1 MGDDEWTV
9 VAKGSRRKMSSTAF
23 RALQVRAEHESGPAE
38 DPPDASVDKTW
49 SQIERAVRE
58 IRDAPFAKTLLRR
71 MEDAGFVPN
80 HSRAKPGEGLPE
92 TAVTHATTR
101 GTRNR
106 PSGHPGAKQPTGF
119 LRYSRMVILGLGS
132 PTRSAVSRFQ
142 LALALVLAQHLRID
156 AEDVDLYDPVF
167 TPVDVATLRAKRVGT
182 VLDRAAAD
190 AACGPDAAPARA
202 STFWYMPHC
211 EAALY
216 ENVLRAN
223 GGGDDGVSG
232 GVSGGVP
239 GDVSG
244 DGADETSFV
253 VDAAA
258 QTKTKTK
265 TKTKTNANANDAP
278 FAFFANRFE
287 TYELRWVGRRGA
299 RECPRRV
306 LEAAAAIARGG
317 LEIEVDPDGTFA
329 AAAALGAFNDTSVQA
344 WGFS

>member
-23 RALQVRAEHESGPAE
+23 RALQVRAETASGPAE
-38 DPPDASVDKTW
+38 DPPDASVAKTW

-80 HSRAKPGEGLPE
+80 HSRAKPAREGLPTQ
-92 TAVTHATTR
+92 TAHAHATTR

-106 PSGHPGAKQPTGF
+106 PSGHRTGAKQPTYGF

-167 TPVDVATLRAKRVGT
+167 TPVDVATLRLKRVGT

-202 STFWYMPHC
+202 ATFWYMPHC

-223 GGGDDGVSG
+223 GGGDDG
-232 GVSGGVP
+232 
-239 GDVSG
+239 
-244 DGADETSFV
+244 ADETSRV

-258 QTKTKTK
+258 RRKTFNE
-265 TKTKTNANANDAP
+265 NANERKP

-317 LEIEVDPDGTFA
+317 LEIKVDPDGTFA

-344 WGFS
+344 WGF

>member
-80 HSRAKPGEGLPE
+80 HTRAKPGEGLPE
-92 TAVTHATTR
+92 TAHAHATTR

-106 PSGHPGAKQPTGF
+106 PSGHRTGAKQPTYGF

-202 STFWYMPHC
+202 ATFWYMPHC

-223 GGGDDGVSG
+223 GGGDDG
-232 GVSGGVP
+232 
-239 GDVSG
+239 
-244 DGADETSFV
+244 ADETSRV
-253 VDAAA
+253 VDAR
-258 QTKTKTK
+258 KTFCE
-265 TKTKTNANANDAP
+265 NANERKP

>member
-9 VAKGSRRKMSSTAF
+9 VSKGSRRKMSSTAF

-80 HSRAKPGEGLPE
+80 HTRAKPGEGLPE
-92 TAVTHATTR
+92 TAVTHAATP
-101 GTRNR
+101 GTRNF
-106 PSGHPGAKQPTGF
+106 SSDEGAKHPTKHPVRSI

-142 LALALVLAQHLRID
+142 LALALVLARHLRID

-223 GGGDDGVSG
+223 GGGDDG
-232 GVSGGVP
+232 
-239 GDVSG
+239 
-244 DGADETSFV
+244 ADETSFV

-258 QTKTKTK
+258 R
-265 TKTKTNANANDAP
+265 TKTKTNANANASTFAP

-317 LEIEVDPDGTFA
+317 LEIKVDPDGTFA

-344 WGFS
+344 WGF

>member
-80 HSRAKPGEGLPE
+80 HTRAKPGEGLPE
-92 TAVTHATTR
+92 TAVTHAATP
-101 GTRNR
+101 GTRNF
-106 PSGHPGAKQPTGF
+106 SSDEGAKHPTKHPVRSI

-142 LALALVLAQHLRID
+142 LALALVLARHLRID

-202 STFWYMPHC
+202 ATFWYMPHC

-223 GGGDDGVSG
+223 GGGDDG
-232 GVSGGVP
+232 
-239 GDVSG
+239 
-244 DGADETSFV
+244 ADETSFV

-258 QTKTKTK
+258 R
-265 TKTKTNANANDAP
+265 TKTKTNANANASTFAP

-317 LEIEVDPDGTFA
+317 LEIKVDPDGTFA

-344 WGFS
+344 WGF

>member
-9 VAKGSRRKMSSTAF
+9 VSKGSRRKMSSTAF

-80 HSRAKPGEGLPE
+80 HTRAKPGEGLPE
-92 TAVTHATTR
+92 TAVTHAATP
-101 GTRNR
+101 GTRNF
-106 PSGHPGAKQPTGF
+106 SSDEGAKHPTKHPVRSI

-142 LALALVLAQHLRID
+142 LALALVLARHLRID

-190 AACGPDAAPARA
+190 AACRPGRGAGARV
-202 STFWYMPHC
+202 HVLVH
-211 EAALY
+211 AALRGCA
-216 ENVLRAN
+216 VRKR
-223 GGGDDGVSG
+223 S
-232 GVSGGVP
+232 P
-239 GDVSG
+239 GR
-244 DGADETSFV
+244 T
-253 VDAAA
+253 AAA
-258 QTKTKTK
+258 TTARTRLRSSSTPRRGRKRKRTRTRTRRQRSRRLRFREPVR
-265 TKTKTNANANDAP
+265 DVRAP
-278 FAFFANRFE
+278 
-287 TYELRWVGRRGA
+287 VGRSA
-299 RECPRRV
+299 RRV
-306 LEAAAAIARGG
+306 
-317 LEIEVDPDGTFA
+317 
-329 AAAALGAFNDTSVQA
+329 
-344 WGFS
+344 

>member
-80 HSRAKPGEGLPE
+80 PSRAKPGEGLPDGAE
-92 TAVTHATTR
+92 THAATP

-106 PSGHPGAKQPTGF
+106 SSGEGAKHPTKHPTGI

-156 AEDVDLYDPVF
+156 AEDIDLYDPVF

-223 GGGDDGVSG
+223 GGGDDG
-232 GVSGGVP
+232 
-239 GDVSG
+239 
-244 DGADETSFV
+244 ADETSFV

-258 QTKTKTK
+258 RRMTKTKTK
-265 TKTKTNANANDAP
+265 TKTKTNANDGGA

>member
-58 IRDAPFAKTLLRR
+58 IRDAPFTKTLLRR

-80 HSRAKPGEGLPE
+80 DAPAKPGERRAPSPGRRAENADAPASSVARLDAASE
-92 TAVTHATTR
+92 DEFDASSSELCRNVSRDADAENEKTLR
-101 GTRNR
+101 GV
-106 PSGHPGAKQPTGF
+106 P
-119 LRYSRMVILGLGS
+119 LRFARMVILGLGS

-142 LALALVLAQHLRID
+142 LGLALVLAERLAIGGD
-156 AEDVDLYDPVF
+156 DVRMYDPAF
-167 TPVDVATLRAKRVGT
+167 SPVDVATLRNKNVGV
-182 VLDRAAAD
+182 VLDRAAAN
-190 AACGPDAAPARA
+190 ALCGPDAARAREA
-202 STFWYMPHC
+202 TFWYMPHC

-223 GGGDDGVSG
+223 ARAERPEQR
-232 GVSGGVP
+232 P
-239 GDVSG
+239 GDVDIDDG
-244 DGADETSFV
+244 DATPSRRR
-253 VDAAA
+253 
-258 QTKTKTK
+258 
-265 TKTKTNANANDAP
+265 
-278 FAFFANRFE
+278 FAFCGNRFE
-287 TYELRWVGRRGA
+287 TYELRWVGRA
-299 RECPRRV
+299 DAPECPRRV

-317 LEIEVDPDGTFA
+317 VEIQVDPDGTFA

-344 WGFS
+344 WV

>member
-80 HSRAKPGEGLPE
+80 HSRAKPAREGLPTQ
-92 TAVTHATTR
+92 TAHAHATTR

-106 PSGHPGAKQPTGF
+106 PSGHRTGAKQPTYGF

-167 TPVDVATLRAKRVGT
+167 TPVDVATLRLKRVGT

-223 GGGDDGVSG
+223 GGGDDG
-232 GVSGGVP
+232 
-239 GDVSG
+239 
-244 DGADETSFV
+244 ADETSRV

-258 QTKTKTK
+258 RRKTFNE
-265 TKTKTNANANDAP
+265 NANERKP

-317 LEIEVDPDGTFA
+317 LEIKVDPDGTFA

-344 WGFS
+344 WGF

>member
-80 HSRAKPGEGLPE
+80 HTRAKPGEGLPE
-92 TAVTHATTR
+92 TAVTHAATP
-101 GTRNR
+101 GTRNF
-106 PSGHPGAKQPTGF
+106 SSDEGAKHPTKHPVRSI

-142 LALALVLAQHLRID
+142 LALALVLARHLRID

-223 GGGDDGVSG
+223 GGGDDG
-232 GVSGGVP
+232 
-239 GDVSG
+239 
-244 DGADETSFV
+244 ADETSFV

-258 QTKTKTK
+258 R
-265 TKTKTNANANDAP
+265 TKTKTNANANASTFAP

-317 LEIEVDPDGTFA
+317 LEIKVDPDGTFA

-344 WGFS
+344 WGF

>member
-9 VAKGSRRKMSSTAF
+9 VSKGSRRKMSSTAF

-80 HSRAKPGEGLPE
+80 HTRAKPGEGLPE
-92 TAVTHATTR
+92 TAVTHAATP
-101 GTRNR
+101 GTRNF
-106 PSGHPGAKQPTGF
+106 SSDEGAKHPTKHPVRSI

-142 LALALVLAQHLRID
+142 LALALVLARHLRID

-190 AACGPDAAPARA
+190 AACGPDAARARV
-202 STFWYMPHC
+202 HVLVH
-211 EAALY
+211 AALRGCAVRKRSQG
-216 ENVLRAN
+216 ERRRRRRARTRLR
-223 GGGDDGVSG
+223 S
-232 GVSGGVP
+232 S
-239 GDVSG
+239 S
-244 DGADETSFV
+244 T
-253 VDAAA
+253 AAA
-258 QTKTKTK
+258 R
-265 TKTKTNANANDAP
+265 TKTKTNANANASTFAP

-299 RECPRRV
+299 FECPRRV

-344 WGFS
+344 WGF

>member
-80 HSRAKPGEGLPE
+80 HSRAKPAREGLPTQ
-92 TAVTHATTR
+92 TAHAHATHTR

-106 PSGHPGAKQPTGF
+106 PSGHRDGAKQPATGF

-232 GVSGGVP
+232 GVSG
-239 GDVSG
+239 

-265 TKTKTNANANDAP
+265 TKTKTNANDAP

>member
-71 MEDAGFVPN
+71 MGDAGFVPN
-80 HSRAKPGEGLPE
+80 HTRAKPGEGLPE
-92 TAVTHATTR
+92 TAVTHAATP
-101 GTRNR
+101 GTRNF
-106 PSGHPGAKQPTGF
+106 SSDEGAKHPTKHPVRSI

-142 LALALVLAQHLRID
+142 LALALVLARHLRID

-202 STFWYMPHC
+202 ATFWYMPHC

-223 GGGDDGVSG
+223 GGGDDG
-232 GVSGGVP
+232 
-239 GDVSG
+239 
-244 DGADETSFV
+244 ADETSRV

-258 QTKTKTK
+258 RRKTFYE
-265 TKTKTNANANDAP
+265 NANEHKP

-299 RECPRRV
+299 FECPRRV

-317 LEIEVDPDGTFA
+317 LEIKVDPDGTFA

-344 WGFS
+344 WGF

>member
-80 HSRAKPGEGLPE
+80 PSRAKPGEGLPE
-92 TAVTHATTR
+92 TAHTHATTR

-106 PSGHPGAKQPTGF
+106 PSGHRTGAKQPTYGF

-167 TPVDVATLRAKRVGT
+167 TPVDVATLRLKRVGT

-232 GVSGGVP
+232 GVSG
-239 GDVSG
+239 

-265 TKTKTNANANDAP
+265 TKTNANDAP

>member
-9 VAKGSRRKMSSTAF
+9 VSKGSRRKMSSTAF

-80 HSRAKPGEGLPE
+80 HTRAKPGEGLPE
-92 TAVTHATTR
+92 TAVTHAATP
-101 GTRNR
+101 GTRNF
-106 PSGHPGAKQPTGF
+106 SSDEGAKHPTKHPVRSI

-132 PTRSAVSRFQ
+132 PTCSAVSRFQ
-142 LALALVLAQHLRID
+142 LSLALVLARHLRID

-202 STFWYMPHC
+202 ATFWYMPHC

-223 GGGDDGVSG
+223 GGGDDG
-232 GVSGGVP
+232 
-239 GDVSG
+239 
-244 DGADETSFV
+244 ADETSRV

-258 QTKTKTK
+258 RRKTFNE
-265 TKTKTNANANDAP
+265 NANERKP

-317 LEIEVDPDGTFA
+317 LEIKVDPDGTFA

-344 WGFS
+344 WGF

>member
-9 VAKGSRRKMSSTAF
+9 VSKGSRRKMSSTAF

-80 HSRAKPGEGLPE
+80 HTRAKPGEGLPE
-92 TAVTHATTR
+92 TAVTHAATP
-101 GTRNR
+101 GTRNF
-106 PSGHPGAKQPTGF
+106 SSDEGAKHPTKHPVRSI

-142 LALALVLAQHLRID
+142 LALALVLARHLRID

-167 TPVDVATLRAKRVGT
+167 TPVDVATLRPAVGT

-190 AACGPDAAPARA
+190 AACGPDARRRA

-223 GGGDDGVSG
+223 GGGDDE
-232 GVSGGVP
+232 
-239 GDVSG
+239 
-244 DGADETSFV
+244 GAVSFV
-253 VDAAA
+253 VGAAA
-258 QTKTKTK
+258 RTAKRTRARTRQRSRRLRFSRTGSRRTSSGGSVG
-265 TKTKTNANANDAP
+265 AARLSARDASWRRRP
-278 FAFFANRFE
+278 RS
-287 TYELRWVGRRGA
+287 RGA
-299 RECPRRV
+299 GWR
-306 LEAAAAIARGG
+306 
-317 LEIEVDPDGTFA
+317 
-329 AAAALGAFNDTSVQA
+329 
-344 WGFS
+344 

>member
-80 HSRAKPGEGLPE
+80 HSRAKPAREGLPTQ
-92 TAVTHATTR
+92 TAHAHATTR

-106 PSGHPGAKQPTGF
+106 PSGHRTGAKQPTYGF

-232 GVSGGVP
+232 GVSG
-239 GDVSG
+239 

-265 TKTKTNANANDAP
+265 TKTKTNANDAP

-317 LEIEVDPDGTFA
+317 LEIKVDPDGTFA

>member
-1 MGDDEWTV
+1 
-9 VAKGSRRKMSSTAF
+9 
-23 RALQVRAEHESGPAE
+23 
-38 DPPDASVDKTW
+38 VDKTW

-80 HSRAKPGEGLPE
+80 PSRAKPGEGLPDGAE
-92 TAVTHATTR
+92 THAATP

-106 PSGHPGAKQPTGF
+106 SSGEGAKHPTKHPTGI

-167 TPVDVATLRAKRVGT
+167 TPVDVATLRANRVGT

-190 AACGPDAAPARA
+190 AACGPDAAPTRA

-223 GGGDDGVSG
+223 GGGDDG
-232 GVSGGVP
+232 
-239 GDVSG
+239 
-244 DGADETSFV
+244 ADETSFV

-258 QTKTKTK
+258 RRMTKTKTK
-265 TKTKTNANANDAP
+265 TKTKTNANDGGA

>member
-92 TAVTHATTR
+92 TAHTHATTR

-167 TPVDVATLRAKRVGT
+167 TPVDVATLRLKRVGT

-223 GGGDDGVSG
+223 GGGDDG
-232 GVSGGVP
+232 
-239 GDVSG
+239 
-244 DGADETSFV
+244 ADETSRV
-253 VDAAA
+253 VDAR
-258 QTKTKTK
+258 KTFCE
-265 TKTKTNANANDAP
+265 NANERKP

>member
-80 HSRAKPGEGLPE
+80 HSRAKPTREGLPTQ
-92 TAVTHATTR
+92 TAHAHATHTR

-106 PSGHPGAKQPTGF
+106 PSGHRDGAKQPATGF

-167 TPVDVATLRAKRVGT
+167 TRVDAETMRAKKVGT

-190 AACGPDAAPARA
+190 LACGPDAAPARA
-202 STFWYMPHC
+202 PTFWYMPHC
-211 EAALY
+211 EVALY

-223 GGGDDGVSG
+223 GGGDDVMGGGDDSG
-232 GVSGGVP
+232 G
-239 GDVSG
+239 G
-244 DGADETSFV
+244 DGG
-253 VDAAA
+253 DAAA
-258 QTKTKTK
+258 RQKKK
-265 TKTKTNANANDAP
+265 RAP
-278 FAFFANRFE
+278 LVFLGNRFE

-299 RECPRRV
+299 PECPTRV
-306 LEAAAAIARGG
+306 LEAAVAIAREGV
-317 LEIEVDPDGTFA
+317 EIEVDPEGTFTA
-329 AAAALGAFNDTSVQA
+329 AATLGAFNDTSVQA
-344 WGFS
+344 WGF

>member
-80 HSRAKPGEGLPE
+80 HTRAKPGEGLPE
-92 TAVTHATTR
+92 TAVTHAATP
-101 GTRNR
+101 GTRNF
-106 PSGHPGAKQPTGF
+106 SSDEGAKHPTKHPVRSI

-142 LALALVLAQHLRID
+142 LALALVLARHLRID

-202 STFWYMPHC
+202 ATFWYMPHC

-223 GGGDDGVSG
+223 GGGDDGAGRDIAV
-232 GVSGGVP
+232 V
-239 GDVSG
+239 
-244 DGADETSFV
+244 GAT
-253 VDAAA
+253 ARR
-258 QTKTKTK
+258 KTFRKRAR
-265 TKTKTNANANDAP
+265 TNANRLRFSRTGSRRTSSGGSVGAARASARDASWRRRP
-278 FAFFANRFE
+278 RS
-287 TYELRWVGRRGA
+287 RGA
-299 RECPRRV
+299 
-306 LEAAAAIARGG
+306 G
-317 LEIEVDPDGTFA
+317 
-329 AAAALGAFNDTSVQA
+329 
-344 WGFS
+344 WK